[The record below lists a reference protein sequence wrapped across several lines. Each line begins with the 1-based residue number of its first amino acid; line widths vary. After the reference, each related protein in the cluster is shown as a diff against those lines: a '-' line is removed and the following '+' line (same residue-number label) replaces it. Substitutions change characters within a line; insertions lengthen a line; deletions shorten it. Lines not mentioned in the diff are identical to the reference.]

1 MLLFLFCIAAHDCGC
16 NVKDILHLSDILSD
30 IIQLVAFC
38 KGEFSKCLTMNWNY
52 LINLNWSRIYFRQI
66 YLVSQLLHTHN
77 FSTTVTSLTLFREGE
92 TKMSMYQFLFFSY
105 PVMGRVSLN
114 MHNFYFHHIN
124 VIEIKCH
131 GHRKTS
137 SKSWSLSKW

>member
-1 MLLFLFCIAAHDCGC
+1 MLLFLFYIAARDCGC

-38 KGEFSKCLTMNWNY
+38 KGKFSKFLTMNWNY
-52 LINLNWSRIYFRQI
+52 LINLNWSRIDFRQI
-66 YLVSQLLHTHN
+66 YLVSQLLQTHN

-92 TKMSMYQFLFFSY
+92 IKMSMYQFLFFSY
-105 PVMGRVSLN
+105 PVMGRVRLN

-124 VIEIKCH
+124 VIEIKYH

-137 SKSWSLSKW
+137 SKSWSLSK

>member
-1 MLLFLFCIAAHDCGC
+1 MLLFLFYIAARDCGC

-38 KGEFSKCLTMNWNY
+38 KGKFSKFLTMNWNY
-52 LINLNWSRIYFRQI
+52 LINLNWSRIDFRQI
-66 YLVSQLLHTHN
+66 YLVSQLLQTHN

-105 PVMGRVSLN
+105 PAMGRVSLN

-124 VIEIKCH
+124 VIEIKYH

-137 SKSWSLSKW
+137 SKSWSLSK